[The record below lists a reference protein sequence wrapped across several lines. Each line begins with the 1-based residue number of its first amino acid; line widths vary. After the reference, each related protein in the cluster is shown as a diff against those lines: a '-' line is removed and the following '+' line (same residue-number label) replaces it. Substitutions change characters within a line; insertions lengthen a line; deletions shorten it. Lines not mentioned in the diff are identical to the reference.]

1 MNLTTFFSVSSR
13 ALQSKML
20 EAAAPQRIPS
30 VMRKAKKQVRSTRH
44 QTSHNLEPPRNR
56 RAKSMSTNTTAQC
69 TRKNLKS
76 SASFSKKS

>member
-30 VMRKAKKQVRSTRH
+30 VMRKAKKRVCSTRH
-44 QTSHNLEPPRNR
+44 QTSHNLEPP
-56 RAKSMSTNTTAQC
+56 SSESGCEIVPVTAA
-69 TRKNLKS
+69 R
-76 SASFSKKS
+76 